1 MPRIEPI
8 DPDQA
13 QGKAKAILDGVR
25 QSSGQTPNLLR
36 TMAQSP
42 AVLDAYF
49 GFGRALG
56 AGSLSAGV
64 REQIAVAVSAANGC
78 EYCTAA
84 HTALGRQLGVADD
97 ELAAA
102 LTSASGD
109 PKVEAALRFAVR
121 IVEARG
127 WVGDDDLERVRE
139 AGYGDGEV
147 AEIIATVAHSIFSN
161 YFNHVAQTEV
171 DFPRVEIGVPA

>member
-1 MPRIEPI
+1 MPRIDPI
-8 DPDQA
+8 DPAQA
-13 QGKAKAILDGVR
+13 QGKAKTLLDGIQKSMGR
-25 QSSGQTPNLLR
+25 TPNLLA
-36 TMAQSP
+36 TMAHSP
-42 AVLDAYF
+42 AALEAYL
-49 GFGRALG
+49 GLGRALAG
-56 AGSLSAGV
+56 ASLSGRI

-97 ELAAA
+97 ELAAN
-102 LTSASGD
+102 LTSTSGD

-127 WVGDDDLERVRE
+127 WVGDDDLQAVRE

-147 AEIIATVAHSIFSN
+147 AEIIATVAATTFSN
-161 YFNHVAQTEV
+161 YFNHIAQTEV
-171 DFPRVEIGVPA
+171 DFPRVEAAVPA